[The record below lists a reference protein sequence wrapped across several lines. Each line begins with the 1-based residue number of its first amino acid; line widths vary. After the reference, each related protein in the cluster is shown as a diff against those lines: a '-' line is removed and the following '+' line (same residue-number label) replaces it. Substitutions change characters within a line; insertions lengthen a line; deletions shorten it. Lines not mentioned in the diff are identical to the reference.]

1 MITNRGPYYVYSI
14 MGPKALVYLLRPLYE
29 GSGFALHPNALTY
42 TPQAQELKLM
52 GTTVDSGES
61 DGSNNSLD

>member
-1 MITNRGPYYVYSI
+1 

-29 GSGFALHPNALTY
+29 GSGFALHPKALDWTY